1 MRSKA
6 PLSVIEQVI
15 MLLVF
20 ALAAAVCLQGFAWAD
35 STSRHN
41 QNRDLALVQA
51 QNAAAIL
58 QNNGGDLTAAA
69 EIMGGRVEGQRWGIH
84 YDEQWEQTDMEGVF
98 ALQVS
103 VRPLMPLMGTAQIT
117 VADENELL
125 AELVVNWQEV
135 TADEG

>member
-6 PLSVIEQVI
+6 PLAVIEQVI

-20 ALAAAVCLQGFAWAD
+20 ALAAAVCLRGFAWAD

-69 EIMGGRVEGQRWGIH
+69 EIMGGWVDGQHWGIH
-84 YDEQWEQTDMEGVF
+84 YNEQWEQTDAEGAF
-98 ALQVS
+98 ALLVS
-103 VRPLMPLMGTAQIT
+103 FRPTLPLMGTARIT
-117 VADENELL
+117 VAGDGELL
-125 AELVVNWQEV
+125 AELTVSWQEV
-135 TADEG
+135 TADAG

>member
-6 PLSVIEQVI
+6 PLAVIEQVI

-20 ALAAAVCLQGFAWAD
+20 ALAAAVCLRGFAWAD

-41 QNRDLALVQA
+41 QNRDLAMVQA
-51 QNAAAIL
+51 QNVAAIL
-58 QNNGGDLTAAA
+58 QNNGSDLTAAA

-84 YDEQWEQTDMEGVF
+84 YNEQWEQTDTEGAF
-98 ALQVS
+98 ALL
-103 VRPLMPLMGTAQIT
+103 VRFRPTVPLMSTAQIT
-117 VADENELL
+117 VADGNELL
-125 AELVVNWQEV
+125 AELTVSWQEV

>member
-6 PLSVIEQVI
+6 PLAVIEQII

-20 ALAAAVCLQGFAWAD
+20 ALAAAVCLRGFAWAD

-41 QNRDLALVQA
+41 RNCDLALVQA

-58 QNNGGDLTAAA
+58 QNNGGDLAAAA

-84 YDEQWEQTDMEGVF
+84 YNEQWEQTDGEGAF
-98 ALQVS
+98 ALLVGI
-103 VRPLMPLMGTAQIT
+103 RPSLPLIGTAQIT
-117 VADENELL
+117 VFDDGGQL
-125 AELVVNWQEV
+125 AELTVSWQEV
-135 TADEG
+135 AADEG

>member
-20 ALAAAVCLQGFAWAD
+20 ALAAAVCLRGFAWAD
-35 STSRHN
+35 STSQRSRN
-41 QNRDLALVQA
+41 CDLAMVQA

-69 EIMGGRVEGQRWGIH
+69 EIMGGQAEGRRWDIH
-84 YDEQWEQTDMEGVF
+84 YNEQWERTDTQGVF

-103 VRPLMPLMGTAQIT
+103 VRPTLPLMGSAQIT
-117 VADENELL
+117 VADDGGLL
-125 AELVVNWQEV
+125 AELMVSWQEV
-135 TADEG
+135 AAYEG